1 MIGVYR
7 DGRRRAEL
15 AWRAQDQGAAADI
28 LPISCPYDLD
38 EILLE
43 DWYPDRPGAQP

>member
-1 MIGVYR
+1 MMGVYR
-7 DGRRRAEL
+7 DGRCRTEL
-15 AWRAQDQGAAADI
+15 ALRAHDQGAAADI

-43 DWYPDRPGAQP
+43 DWYPDWPGAQP